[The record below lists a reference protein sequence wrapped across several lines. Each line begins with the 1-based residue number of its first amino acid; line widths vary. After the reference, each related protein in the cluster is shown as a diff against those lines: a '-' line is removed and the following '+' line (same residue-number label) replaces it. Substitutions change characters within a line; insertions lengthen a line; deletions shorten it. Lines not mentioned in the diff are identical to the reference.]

1 MNSRGKVIE
10 VAGGIDQENAN
21 IIVSARTNKINQQW
35 TIVYVDEDK
44 PEPKKGQ
51 YNQDFGFY
59 VMRPFYI
66 QSQTAGARFLT
77 LMGSNVVISAQT
89 GEANQRF
96 YFDQTT
102 KTIKTAAQANRS
114 LDIASNGRST
124 NLQVGVTSNVWW

>member
-21 IIVSARTNKINQQW
+21 IIVSTRTNKVNQQW

-89 GEANQRF
+89 GEANQKF

-114 LDIASNGRST
+114 LDIASNGGST
-124 NLQVGVTSNVWW
+124 NLQVGVTSSVWW

>member
-21 IIVSARTNKINQQW
+21 IIVSTRTNKINQQW

-59 VMRPFYI
+59 V
-66 QSQTAGARFLT
+66 
-77 LMGSNVVISAQT
+77 
-89 GEANQRF
+89 
-96 YFDQTT
+96 
-102 KTIKTAAQANRS
+102 
-114 LDIASNGRST
+114 
-124 NLQVGVTSNVWW
+124 